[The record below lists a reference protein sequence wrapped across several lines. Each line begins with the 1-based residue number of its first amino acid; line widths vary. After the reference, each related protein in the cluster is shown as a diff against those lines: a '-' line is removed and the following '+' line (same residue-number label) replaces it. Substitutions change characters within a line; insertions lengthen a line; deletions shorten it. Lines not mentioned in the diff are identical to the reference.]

1 MERANSITYAIC
13 EDPDR
18 DSSNLG
24 RPFPGIRVSVGDD
37 GLIYVDTPYHVSGA
51 RIPFTVK
58 DTGHL
63 NEKGEL
69 IFGGRRAAWINKGG
83 VKLST
88 VRLELLLKA
97 LPGVADAVVLPVKDR
112 LRGDAAAAFLVA
124 EKGEGEQAIRRTVRQ
139 SLKPVEVPDS
149 LIFLPQIP
157 LNDRGKVDRNA
168 LRRLLASAGA

>member
-1 MERANSITYAIC
+1 M
-13 EDPDR
+13 
-18 DSSNLG
+18 
-24 RPFPGIRVSVGDD
+24 
-37 GLIYVDTPYHVSGA
+37 
-51 RIPFTVK
+51 
-58 DTGHL
+58 
-63 NEKGEL
+63 
-69 IFGGRRAAWINKGG
+69 
-83 VKLST
+83 
-88 VRLELLLKA
+88 
-97 LPGVADAVVLPVKDR
+97 VLPVKDR